1 MVLRSVSLA
10 AILFLS
16 AGCATVSM
24 QPASLTTSFTQ
35 QKSELTKQAEAYSA
49 TCVDAG
55 WTQASNPLGFIHK
68 SLFPGAD
75 QEEAAT
81 TFGQSINAETAD
93 LNEVQSVLIAQIT
106 EAHSS
111 LAYLNQTAAQ
121 ALDSSEGIVRAD
133 VRSYEEALISA
144 RKAYRSFE
152 DVRQTVE
159 DRSDAPSSQVDNA
172 LAFFDDEI
180 ERSKSVADLLVAR
193 WQNQDGAVS

>member
-1 MVLRSVSLA
+1 MVVRSVSLA
-10 AILFLS
+10 AILFLT

-35 QKSELTKQAEAYSA
+35 QKSELTQQAEAYSA
-49 TCVDAG
+49 ICVEAG

-68 SLFPGAD
+68 SLFPDAD
-75 QEEAAT
+75 QGEAAT

-93 LNEVQSVLIAQIT
+93 LDEVQSALLEQIT

-111 LAYLNQTAAQ
+111 LAYLNQTAAL
-121 ALDSSEGIVRAD
+121 ALDSREGVVRAD

-152 DVRQTVE
+152 DVRETLE
-159 DRSDAPSSQVDNA
+159 DRTDVSSAQIDGA
-172 LAFFDDEI
+172 LSFFDDEI

-193 WQNQDGAVS
+193 WQNADGAVS